1 MPLDGHSLAN
11 REEWNACRE
20 EMLRLQRRPVSVSAT
35 KLAQVL
41 KEEPDT
47 DEPWRRGRGGTS
59 VGRAVHSVLQ
69 TIDLSTGEGIEETSQ
84 AQAAAEG
91 IPQRWAEVARL
102 ARVAVDS
109 EVVRRAVAASRLW
122 REVPVAAPMSNGVLQ
137 GFIDLLFEED
147 GNLVVVDYK
156 TDAVDSDHVEDAAAR
171 YGPQG
176 GAYALAVQRA
186 TGKPVAE
193 VVFLF
198 LHANRSAAL
207 PDVPGLVAAAEQAAA
222 EYLDSGG

>member
-1 MPLDGHSLAN
+1 M
-11 REEWNACRE
+11 
-20 EMLRLQRRPVSVSAT
+20 
-35 KLAQVL
+35 
-41 KEEPDT
+41 
-47 DEPWRRGRGGTS
+47 
-59 VGRAVHSVLQ
+59 
-69 TIDLSTGEGIEETSQ
+69 
-84 AQAAAEG
+84 
-91 IPQRWAEVARL
+91 
-102 ARVAVDS
+102 
-109 EVVRRAVAASRLW
+109 
-122 REVPVAAPMSNGVLQ
+122 
-137 GFIDLLFEED
+137 LFEED

-186 TGKPVAE
+186 TGKSVTE